1 MLTCP
6 PACHRPT
13 GLYLKC
19 QITMKSNNVY
29 KNQCLVTLFT
39 VTVLPLQL
47 QRAPA
52 ALCTSRCA
60 GNVRIQLPPLA
71 TYCITLSQS
80 LLDWPVAARLQACG
94 QALTSSPLPSPPL
107 IPLKTNLA
115 WICSGL
121 QEEKLRT
128 DKDCNVSGIQ
138 LGGRK
143 QKRKKQK
150 NQMDY
155 ERLDFGAKSSP
166 CIHVTS

>member
-6 PACHRPT
+6 PACRRPT
-13 GLYLKC
+13 GLNLKC

-29 KNQCLVTLFT
+29 KISAFNTFT

-71 TYCITLSQS
+71 MYCIALSQS
-80 LLDWPVAARLQACG
+80 LPDWPVSARLQACG
-94 QALTSSPLPSPPL
+94 QALTSSPLAPPPL
-107 IPLKTNLA
+107 KKTNLA

-121 QEEKLRT
+121 REEKLRT
-128 DKDCNVSGIQ
+128 DKDCNMSGTST
-138 LGGRK
+138 GRK
-143 QKRKKQK
+143 KTKRKKT

-155 ERLDFGAKSSP
+155 ERLDFGAKSSR